1 MWHWL
6 RSCQRRMVAAH
17 ALTGSLLALLMPL
30 PLHAQE
36 RAGPDMDSLLPPV
49 TTFSRESMEKMLDE
63 ARALVGQQRYAEAIT
78 AMRLYLEKA
87 PDDDQARLE
96 LARVYAWAERYGD
109 AARLYEK
116 LLETVPDDPELRLEH
131 ARVLLWDGKYE
142 EAARSLASL
151 REHLGPPLPT
161 DEPSDSNV
169 EYSPAL
175 ASQGP
180 DAQLERI
187 DRALADAWAWSG
199 QLDKAVPLYERLWML
214 HSEDQTL
221 GLAYARALSQR
232 RSYAQALEV
241 YQQLLDMRP
250 TDASLRLERGRVLL
264 WSEKYAEGLK
274 ELLAL
279 RESFRNKRA
288 VPAPSAE
295 MIDELNRVI
304 AAGYA
309 WAGRYVQAAQ
319 EYEKLAEAHPQE
331 ADLQLELA
339 RVLRELNQ
347 LDASLVHYDKYLNMR
362 SGDLVVALERARALL
377 WAQRFADAIRSFEAL
392 SIRLDDPAQSS
403 EITEAERLRYLEEVE
418 RMLTRAYLWSGKSL
432 EALPHLMRLTQRNP
446 ADATLALEL
455 ARALAQSG
463 QLEAARQTYARYRE
477 LGGDA
482 GSATLGEGLA
492 WQWEGDVLRA
502 QEAFERAQRE
512 SPDNP
517 EIQKALAELAPQL
530 RKTVG
535 GQLYRRSD
543 SVGFS
548 QLTLKAFGEQPYQL
562 YWLGADLELD
572 VFGQVGTEHREV
584 TRLTPLVRGRY
595 RLNNQL
601 TGKAEA
607 GLQLTLMTPRPVWLK
622 LSADGLYQL
631 DPRQRV
637 EVRLETSEAS
647 DQLFTW
653 QGLEQ
658 RFRQASA
665 LGTHQLSLPGGYQL
679 WSQLKLGVLW
689 APSVACDDPLGC
701 WNRVAQAQV
710 SLDKLESLDR
720 PIQGQLRLGGSAGLL
735 RFAREAAGWDYWSPG
750 LYATVGVRGGFST
763 TLLNNLGPGLRLD
776 ARLRL
781 GWGYASDVEQGFPE
795 LSGELYASQDLTDRI
810 FWRLETGYGRSMR
823 QSSPL
828 EGQTIVDPTYASG
841 RFLFSGWYR
850 F

>member
-1 MWHWL
+1 
-6 RSCQRRMVAAH
+6 
-17 ALTGSLLALLMPL
+17 MPL
-30 PLHAQE
+30 AAQE
-36 RAGPDMDSLLPPV
+36 RAGPDMDSLLPPA
-49 TTFSRESMEKMLDE
+49 TSFSRESMEKMLDE

-109 AARLYEK
+109 AARLYAK

-142 EAARSLASL
+142 EAAQSLASL

-161 DEPSDSNV
+161 EAPPDADV

-199 QLDKAVPLYERLWML
+199 QLDKAVPLYERLWRL
-214 HSEDQTL
+214 HGDDQTL

-232 RSYAQALEV
+232 RSYPQALEV
-241 YQQLLDMRP
+241 YQQLLAMRP
-250 TDASLRLERGRVLL
+250 TDAALRLERGRVLL

-274 ELLAL
+274 ELLSL

-295 MIDELNRVI
+295 MLDELNRVI
-304 AAGYA
+304 AAGYT

-319 EYEKLAEAHPQE
+319 EYTKLAEAHPQE

-347 LDASLVHYDKYLNMR
+347 LDTSLVHYDKYLTMR
-362 SGDLVVALERARALL
+362 SGDLLVALERARALL

-392 SIRLDDPAQSS
+392 RQRLEDPAQST
-403 EITEAERLRYLEEVE
+403 EITDAERQKYLEEVE
-418 RMLTRAYLWSGKSL
+418 RMLTRSYLWSGKSL

-463 QLEAARQTYARYRE
+463 QLEASRQTYARYQE
-477 LGGDA
+477 LGGDP
-482 GSATLGEGLA
+482 GSAILGEGLT
-492 WQWEGDVLRA
+492 WQWEGDLLRA
-502 QEAFERAQRE
+502 QAAFERARQA
-512 SPDNP
+512 SPDNA
-517 EIQKALAELAPQL
+517 EVQKALAELAPQL
-530 RKTVG
+530 RKTAG
-535 GQLYRRSD
+535 GTLYRRSD
-543 SVGFS
+543 SEGFS
-548 QLTLKAFGEQPYQL
+548 QLTLSAFGEQPYQL
-562 YWLGADLELD
+562 YWLGGDVELD
-572 VFGQVGTEHREV
+572 VFGQTGSEHREV
-584 TRLTPLVRGRY
+584 ARLTPLARGRH
-595 RLNNQL
+595 RLNSQL
-601 TGKAEA
+601 SGKAEA
-607 GLQLTLMTPRPVWLK
+607 GLQLTLLTPRPVWLK
-622 LSADGLYQL
+622 LAAEGTYLP
-631 DPRQRV
+631 DPRQRLD
-637 EVRLETSEAS
+637 VRLETSEAS

-653 QGLEQ
+653 RGLEQ
-658 RFRQASA
+658 RFRQAA
-665 LGTHQLSLPGGYQL
+665 AQGTYQASMPGGYQL

-689 APSVACDDPLGC
+689 APSVACDDPEGC
-701 WNRVAQAQV
+701 GNRCAQAQV
-710 SLDKLESLDR
+710 SVDRVEALDR
-720 PIQGQLRLGGSAGLL
+720 PIQGQLRLGASAGLL
-735 RFAREAAGWDYWSPG
+735 RYAREAAGWDYWSPG
-750 LYATVGVRGGFST
+750 LYASAGLRAGVSS
-763 TLLNNLGPGLRLD
+763 TLLSNLGPGVRLD

-781 GWGYASDVEQGFPE
+781 GLGYASDVAQAFPE

-810 FWRLETGYGRSMR
+810 FWRLEAGYGRSMR
-823 QSSPL
+823 RLSAL
-828 EGQTIVDPTYASG
+828 EGSDSSDPTYSSG